1 MGKRASEQ
9 SCLIQDFKPFV
20 MKKGLLWIPYTCCGQ
35 SFEHCMTPEVA
46 LKGVA
51 NALALLS
58 PVGSQALPFIRPS
71 EVTRR

>member
-51 NALALLS
+51 NALALLG
-58 PVGSQALPFIRPS
+58 PNGGEVLPFTRPGS
-71 EVTRR
+71 MAKG